1 MNAYYNSIQSQDYD
15 KALAKLDHNKFL
27 KRNRNQLL
35 YFLEAGRVYRLKN
48 DFTSSNQFLN
58 QADNYIENSRKS
70 VADYVTGNLL
80 NPMQQAY
87 RGEDFEQFMVHFYKA
102 LNYAALGNTDE
113 ALVEARRITLS
124 NNSQAEKFKGNSNR
138 YSSDAFSLNFQGM
151 IYEMGGD
158 INNAF
163 IAYRNAADL
172 YLKNDN
178 VYYGVSLPAQLKQ
191 DLLRTADAMGFVSE
205 VEKYAA
211 IFKMSY
217 TKNEELGGELIL
229 FIEEGRAPVKEE
241 RNFVLSSAGGS
252 IGNFSFVDEYGYNA
266 NIPFNYATY
275 GISEQKLSTVR
286 TLRVAMPVYRVQYP
300 TPLNTSVIVNGNTYT
315 TQLAQNIN
323 DLAVSVLRQR
333 FLSELTNAMARQ
345 LTKKLLEKG
354 TQAAVQGIAQSQEKK
369 ADDNATDSEKEKKRQ
384 QNADNAKAA
393 GEIAGF
399 LVNVAN
405 TITEK
410 ADTRNWQS
418 LPAFIN
424 YVRLPLVRGEN
435 TITISANGLQKVL
448 KVTGGKGIQLVSEVI
463 N

>member
-1 MNAYYNSIQSQDYD
+1 MNAYYSSIQSQDYN
-15 KALAKLDHNKFL
+15 KALNKLDHSKFIQ
-27 KRNRNQLL
+27 RSRNQLL

-48 DFTSSNQFLN
+48 DYTKSNQLLN
-58 QADNYIENSRKS
+58 QADDYIENTRKS
-70 VADYVTGNLL
+70 AIDLVAGNLL

-102 LNYAALGNTDE
+102 LNYAALGSTDE

-124 NNSQAEKFKGNSNR
+124 NNVQADKFKGNSNR
-138 YSSDAFSLNFQGM
+138 YSADAFALNFQGM

-163 IAYRNAADL
+163 IAYRNAADV
-172 YLKNDN
+172 YLKNGDS
-178 VYYGVSLPAQLKQ
+178 YYGVSIPTQLKK
-191 DLLRTADAMGFVSE
+191 DLLRTANAMGFGSE
-205 VEKYAA
+205 VEKYESL
-211 IFKMSY
+211 FKMKY
-217 TKNEELGGELIL
+217 TKNEELGGELIV

-241 RNFVLSSAGGS
+241 RNFILSSAAGTVGS
-252 IGNFSFVDEYGYNA
+252 FSFIDQDGYNA
-266 NIPFNYATY
+266 NIPFNYSYY
-275 GISEQKLSTVR
+275 GITEQKLSTVR
-286 TLRVAMPVYRVQYP
+286 TLRVAMPVYRVLYS
-300 TPLNTSVIVNGNTYT
+300 TPMNTSVIVNGNTYT

-323 DLAVSVLRQR
+323 ELAAAILKQR
-333 FLSELTNAMARQ
+333 FLTELANAMARQ

-354 TQAAVQGIAQSQEKK
+354 AQAAVEGIAKSEDKK
-369 ADDNATDSEKEKKRQ
+369 ADDNATDAEKEKKRQ

-424 YVRLPLVRGEN
+424 YVRLPLTAGEN
-435 TITISANGLQKVL
+435 TISISANGKQKVL
-448 KVTGGKGIQLVSEVI
+448 KVNGGKGIQFISEVI